1 MCYVIITYNYFIWIN
16 LCTWFWIRQNTFY
29 TDVFVVVYK
38 HLIVLIETNANKQ
51 HFLNVLPQKTISQG
65 VGIPFI
71 TMSDAVIRRTAT
83 GNILSRLISQLFLNY
98 IIKTATWFLCK
109 NFVSLQLL
117 LKVLVCWYLNT
128 KYSLL
133 IL

>member
-1 MCYVIITYNYFIWIN
+1 M
-16 LCTWFWIRQNTFY
+16 
-29 TDVFVVVYK
+29 FVVVYK

-83 GNILSRLISQLFLNY
+83 GNKLSRLISLLLLNY
-98 IIKTATWFLCK
+98 IIKTAICFL
-109 NFVSLQLL
+109 F
-117 LKVLVCWYLNT
+117 
-128 KYSLL
+128 
-133 IL
+133 